1 MAPSWISTKKN
12 IHAKDKAAQLCA
24 HQPQEETTSQQ
35 PAAFT
40 SDLLRPLTNYRGT
53 SGFSVSLNFL
63 TIFLKKHTFFHRM
76 PQWKEN
82 RSSIFR
88 HQFAKNLEL
97 GFVVLFC
104 FVLIKEVP
112 HNLQF
117 LHILIIQFQTTKL
130 IAQAPHGKAPSQQ
143 DRHRFHHERAARCP
157 PPFFSAW
164 VATRCL
170 NSCIL
175 LSF

>member
-1 MAPSWISTKKN
+1 
-12 IHAKDKAAQLCA
+12 
-24 HQPQEETTSQQ
+24 
-35 PAAFT
+35 
-40 SDLLRPLTNYRGT
+40 
-53 SGFSVSLNFL
+53 
-63 TIFLKKHTFFHRM
+63 M

-164 VATRCL
+164 VATRFINPHQVVGEGSAPTWGWSSGVGGDLRAAVDQCTAGPPSVTGQQRL
-170 NSCIL
+170 GL
-175 LSF
+175 WAETRWWLT